1 MTVIIDYGVG
11 NIRSLQNGFSRAEV
25 DTVLSSDDNVIRSA
39 DMLILP
45 GVGAFKDAKTAL
57 EATGLVPAIMDHVR
71 QGKPLVG
78 ICLGMQLLFEE
89 SHEDGIH
96 KGLGLLE
103 GTVRKIPEGLRIPH
117 MGWNALDLVKATD
130 PLVSALSD
138 EDYVYFV
145 HSYYCDARQGDIV
158 ATASYGIDIPA
169 IVRKGN
175 VIGMQFHPENSASVG
190 RAILETLKEMT
201 S

>member
-11 NIRSLQNGFSRAEV
+11 NIRSLQNGFSRAGT
-25 DTVLSSDDNVIRSA
+25 DTVLSSEEDVIRNA

-45 GVGAFKDAKTAL
+45 GVGAFKDAKAAL
-57 EATGLVPAIMDHVR
+57 DETGLIPAIMDHVR

-89 SHEDGIH
+89 SHEDGMH
-96 KGLGLLE
+96 QGLGLLE
-103 GTVRKIPEGLRIPH
+103 GAVRKIPEGLRIPH
-117 MGWNALDLVKATD
+117 MGWNALDRLRTDD
-130 PLVSALSD
+130 PLASSISNGD
-138 EDYVYFV
+138 HVYFV
-145 HSYYCDARQGDIV
+145 HSYYCDARNEDIV

-169 IVRKGN
+169 IVRRNN
-175 VIGMQFHPENSASVG
+175 VIGMQFHPEKSASVG